1 MDFTESIKQFSE
13 RVSMLKDTVSTEEAT
28 KMSLVVPLFQL
39 LGYDVFN
46 PSEFCPEYIAD
57 VGIKKGEKV
66 DYAILENGQP
76 IILVECKSCSE
87 QLDKHSSQLFRY
99 FGTSPAKFGILTNGV
114 IYRFYTD
121 LEESNKMDLVPF
133 LELNMLQLKDT
144 SINELKKFC
153 KDNFDKDKIFSTA
166 EELKYSSLIKNV
178 LQKEFESPSDDFVR
192 FILTDIYDGQKNQRV
207 IEKFSPVVKRAFS
220 SFVNEIVNSKISS
233 ALSSD
238 AEDATGDN
246 DNTED
251 LIEETIVSK
260 IVTTEE
266 EIEGFYIIRGML
278 AGTVPVEDI
287 VYRDTE
293 SYFGILYT
301 NNNRKPICRLNLDT
315 KNKQLLIPDENK
327 KFERIY
333 ITSLNDIYK
342 YKNKLIEKDT
352 YKSKNRSCA
361 NRNGRAMETYANMFL
376 Y

>member
-133 LELNMLQLKDT
+133 LELPAMLTGSNPGAFT
-144 SINELKKFC
+144 SRV
-153 KDNFDKDKIFSTA
+153 
-166 EELKYSSLIKNV
+166 YSA
-178 LQKEFESPSDDFVR
+178 
-192 FILTDIYDGQKNQRV
+192 YGC
-207 IEKFSPVVKRAFS
+207 S
-220 SFVNEIVNSKISS
+220 SFVTSRLYSTGGASS
-233 ALSSD
+233 SMVSLCPELSV
-238 AEDATGDN
+238 
-246 DNTED
+246 
-251 LIEETIVSK
+251 VSSSSVFSG
-260 IVTTEE
+260 I
-266 EIEGFYIIRGML
+266 
-278 AGTVPVEDI
+278 PV
-287 VYRDTE
+287 
-293 SYFGILYT
+293 
-301 NNNRKPICRLNLDT
+301 
-315 KNKQLLIPDENK
+315 
-327 KFERIY
+327 
-333 ITSLNDIYK
+333 
-342 YKNKLIEKDT
+342 
-352 YKSKNRSCA
+352 
-361 NRNGRAMETYANMFL
+361 
-376 Y
+376 